1 MCFYLPPHKAT
12 ICFCSEDVFNYTVP
26 AKEKHNGILT
36 RFLYL
41 CRQLFRNISIR
52 VTEAEPEN
60 TQMCL
65 ENLSSFLGLS
75 DRIAFQKHRV
85 SLYSRSCLEDS
96 TGKPSP
102 SPSSNRRAS
111 RYTLLRLRLILS
123 FAEDKLSST
132 VGNANLLPSFSGF
145 LIITQPWVRGTG
157 SASSKRRCHIEADPF
172 GP

>member
-1 MCFYLPPHKAT
+1 MCFYLPPHKAR

-145 LIITQPWVRGTG
+145 LIITQP
-157 SASSKRRCHIEADPF
+157 
-172 GP
+172 